1 MTKRKDDQQLY
12 LPDTEHLAEMSRLMG
27 QGMLLTQMAGGLLPE
42 YADLSQFGL
51 VLDAACGPGEWALE
65 YAFKSPNTEVVGFDI
80 SERMIAY
87 ANEQAKEL
95 GLENAHFHVM
105 DIRLPLD
112 FSDAS
117 FDLVNARTI
126 AGVLPKATWPKFVQ
140 EAGRIT
146 RPGGVIR
153 LTETDNWSI
162 TNSPA
167 FQELAHLAY
176 AAAHKMGVGFSPD
189 GSDWGITN
197 MLGKFL
203 TDAGCE
209 NIQERTFGINYS
221 TGTQAHMSMYREQS
235 AFLQLA
241 KNRLLANSPFDP
253 ARYDQLLGR
262 LDEEMRSPDFRAI
275 CYFLIC
281 WGEKR
286 DSSGDEGQGNK
297 RSSE

>member
-1 MTKRKDDQQLY
+1 
-12 LPDTEHLAEMSRLMG
+12 
-27 QGMLLTQMAGGLLPE
+27 
-42 YADLSQFGL
+42 
-51 VLDAACGPGEWALE
+51 
-65 YAFKSPNTEVVGFDI
+65 
-80 SERMIAY
+80 
-87 ANEQAKEL
+87 
-95 GLENAHFHVM
+95 
-105 DIRLPLD
+105 
-112 FSDAS
+112 
-117 FDLVNARTI
+117 VNARTI
-126 AGVLPKATWPKFVQ
+126 AGVLPKATWPKFAQ
-140 EAGRIT
+140 EAVRIT
-146 RPGGVIR
+146 RPGGVMR

-221 TGTQAHMSMYREQS
+221 TGAQAHMSMYREQS

-286 DSSGDEGQGNK
+286 DSSGDEGQDDK
-297 RSSE
+297 RSSG